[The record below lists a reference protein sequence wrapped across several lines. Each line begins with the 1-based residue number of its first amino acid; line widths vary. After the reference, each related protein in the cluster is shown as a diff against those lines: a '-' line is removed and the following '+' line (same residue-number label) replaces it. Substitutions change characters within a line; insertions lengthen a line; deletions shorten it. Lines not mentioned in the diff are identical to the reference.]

1 MKQYLDLIKRVMHE
15 GITKSDRTG
24 TGTRSIFG
32 HQMEFDLQEGFPLL
46 TTKKIHF
53 KSVVHELL
61 WFLKGDTTTK
71 YLNDNGVKI
80 WDAWSKDGNLGP
92 VYGKQWRSWDVG
104 TPNGPGTI
112 DQIDELMYMLKN
124 NPDSRRLIV
133 SAWNPA
139 DLPDEKFSP
148 QTNVTAGRMALA
160 PCHLLFQFYTA
171 PMSLADRIRY
181 AKYEHG
187 HIIDENVVGK
197 RIEEL
202 LFMLNIPTRTISLQ
216 MYQRSADVFLGVP
229 FNIAS
234 YSLLLMMIAHV
245 VNMVPYKFIHTL
257 GDAHIYSNHKKQT
270 MQQALREPRT
280 LPRLKIYPEISDIN
294 KFEYKYFKLKC
305 YNPHEHI
312 SGKISV

>member
-15 GITKSDRTG
+15 GITKGDRTG

-32 HQMEFDLQEGFPLL
+32 HQMEFNLQEGFPLL

-61 WFLKGDTTTK
+61 WFLRGGTNTE

-80 WDAWSKDGNLGP
+80 WDNWAKDGNLGP
-92 VYGKQWRSWDVG
+92 VYGKQWRSWDV
-104 TPNGPGTI
+104 TTSSGPGTI
-112 DQIDELMYMLKN
+112 DQVDELIYMLKN

-160 PCHLLFQFYTA
+160 PCHLLFQFYTV
-171 PMSLADRIRY
+171 PMSLQERIRY
-181 AKYEHG
+181 AKDQRG
-187 HIIDENVVGK
+187 HILDVQGGK
-197 RIEEL
+197 RVEDL
-202 LFMLNIPTRTISLQ
+202 LDILGVPTRAISLQ
-216 MYQRSADVFLGVP
+216 MYQRSADIFLGVP

-234 YSLLLMMIAHV
+234 YSLLLMMVAQV
-245 VNMVPYKFIHTL
+245 VNMVPYKFVHTL
-257 GDAHIYSNHKKQT
+257 GDAHIYSDHKQQT
-270 MQQALREPRT
+270 MQQVLRTPKT
-280 LPRLKIYPEISDIN
+280 LPRLKIYPEIYDID
-294 KFEYKYFKLKC
+294 KFKYEHFKLEG

-312 SGKISV
+312 SGSISV